1 VQSQLLYQTTSH
13 DREDSDLYSVS
24 LARRYLGRLEVIDSC
39 LLCSNPRSDLH
50 PLRNLLPLHDMESE
64 MTASFQA
71 LSETPKRTPK
81 SRRRSLDFPA
91 KFQDGE
97 DAHDDAAA
105 PKSGRGQYMNQSFI
119 SLIANVGSN
128 AKFNSSADTR
138 TIDAGSSLA
147 AARKHTRIRGDD
159 QKHKEYRISPGRG
172 LEESKQ
178 ITSERNMLRSLPGFS
193 KKSISRRQR
202 TSLNQDMS
210 ASQILLPLPPA
221 RPTSPPKL
229 AHHQPE
235 PVGPRIALHD
245 GSAEEESGDMNPAS
259 EEVADS
265 QSQTSLAERLQHI
278 FGFENEEEVISG
290 QYMKN
295 TSTPGIIAD
304 IRQSILVG
312 YSKVYCCKVICM

>member
-1 VQSQLLYQTTSH
+1 M
-13 DREDSDLYSVS
+13 
-24 LARRYLGRLEVIDSC
+24 A
-39 LLCSNPRSDLH
+39 
-50 PLRNLLPLHDMESE
+50 
-64 MTASFQA
+64 ASFQG
-71 LSETPKRTPK
+71 LSATPKKTPK

-128 AKFNSSADTR
+128 AKFNSRIDTR
-138 TIDAGSSLA
+138 TSDAGTSLA
-147 AARKHTRIRGDD
+147 AARKHTQIRGDD
-159 QKHKEYRISPGRG
+159 QKNREYRTTPGRG

-202 TSLNQDMS
+202 TSLYQDMS

-229 AHHQPE
+229 AHHQLE
-235 PVGPRIALHD
+235 TVVPRIASHNS
-245 GSAEEESGDMNPAS
+245 SAEEGSRDMKPVI
-259 EEVADS
+259 EEVADPQS
-265 QSQTSLAERLQHI
+265 QSSLAERLQHI
-278 FGFENEEEVISG
+278 FGFENEEDVISG

-295 TSTPGIIAD
+295 TETPCIIAD
-304 IRQSILVG
+304 IR
-312 YSKVYCCKVICM
+312 